1 MAHMVHGHIKKSQ
14 AKHEIAQ
21 MKKLQQNQIVT
32 GLSKKDRLLMV
43 SVAVIS
49 LLSVAVILLK

>member
-1 MAHMVHGHIKKSQ
+1 MAYMVHGHIKKSQ
-14 AKHEIAQ
+14 AKHEIAE
-21 MKKLQQNQIVT
+21 MKKRQQNQIVT
-32 GLSKKDRLLMV
+32 GLSKKDRLLMI

>member
-1 MAHMVHGHIKKSQ
+1 MAYMVHGHIKKSQ
-14 AKHEIAQ
+14 AKHEIAE
-21 MKKLQQNQIVT
+21 MKKHQQNQIVT
-32 GLSKKDRLLMV
+32 GLSKKDRLLMI